1 MTFKYTNLMTIAY
14 FLVSETRTDV
24 LVVRVVT
31 IILIQTVVVA
41 INELQ
46 CRAGRCGLSWSPTFT
61 SESLRLAKSI
71 DAGVATLLIH

>member
-24 LVVRVVT
+24 LIVRVVA

-46 CRAGRCGLSWSPTFT
+46 CRAGRCGLSWSHIFT